1 MSKPK
6 FADLHCHPAVRP
18 WLNGT
23 KSLWEAYSYTGKKN
37 KMVKVIE
44 AQRLGKRG
52 AMYDQAG
59 FPKLQS
65 GGTRIVFAAMY
76 PMEKGFLLKN
86 HFIGDD
92 KGPVSGNKKVVN
104 ESRTILLS
112 LFTKYPFKRL
122 AKMSQEEYWDSF
134 MEEYRYYLRE
144 SGNVNSPYGKGSAK
158 EIDILIKEPVFR
170 LNGLL
175 DYDPKGTYV
184 LADKINPPASI
195 PKNQVMTIL
204 TMEGMGILTQ
214 TAYAN
219 GQFYPPKVRSQGDI
233 LKKIKIVKK
242 QTPVFFI
249 TFCHHFDNGVCGH
262 ARSIPRKAKILGL
275 NQEARINEGFSKKGF
290 NALKG
295 LLSLEKDSSGI
306 WRERKGFGRRIY
318 IDMKHMS
325 LAGRTTLIKI
335 VKNYNANNPDN
346 IPLIASHCGYT
357 GLSISDL
364 AKGVKP
370 KARKSVRERDKTQVY
385 TRKSPH
391 FKRPVRYN
399 KWSINLANEEIR
411 DIINSDGL
419 IGLSLEQNILGVGFS
434 DKMKKAS
441 QADYTHLIVS
451 HLCVMAEASGSANFW
466 SHISIG
472 SDFDGLINPVDGYPA
487 ALFFVRMRL
496 DILDMFNKLSDA
508 ARDEFFL
515 PPVSA
520 GKGSIEAVIDDFCFN
535 NAKRFVLKYFNHARM
550 PDVKSVFKALFTSRS

>member
-1 MSKPK
+1 MSRPK

-18 WLNGT
+18 WLNGANT
-23 KSLWEAYSYTGKKN
+23 IWEAYSYTGKKN

-59 FPKLQS
+59 FPKLHA

-92 KGPVSGNKKVVN
+92 SGPVSGNKKVVN
-104 ESRTILLS
+104 ENRTILLS

-122 AKMSQEEYWDSF
+122 VKMSQEEYWDSF
-134 MEEYRYYLRE
+134 LEEYRKYLAE

-158 EIDILIKEPVFR
+158 EIEILMNEPVFK

-175 DYDPKGTYV
+175 SFDPKGTYV

-195 PKNQVMTIL
+195 LKKQVMTIL

-214 TAYAN
+214 TAHAN
-219 GQFYPPKVRSQGDI
+219 GQFNPPKVRSQGAI
-233 LKKIKIVKK
+233 FKKIKFIKEK
-242 QTPVFFI
+242 TPVFFI

-262 ARSIPRKAKILGL
+262 ARSIPCKSKILGL
-275 NQEARINEGFSKKGF
+275 NQEKRINKGFNKKGF
-290 NALKG
+290 NALQA
-295 LLSLEKDSSGI
+295 LLSVEKDSGGV
-306 WRERKGFGRRIY
+306 WRRRKGFGRRIY

-325 LAGRTTLIKI
+325 LAGRKTLIKL

-346 IPLIASHCGYT
+346 IPLIASHSGYT
-357 GLSISDL
+357 GLSIAGL
-364 AKGVKP
+364 AKGIKP

-391 FKRPVRYN
+391 FTRPVRYN
-399 KWSINLANEEIR
+399 KWSINLASEEIVA
-411 DIINSDGL
+411 IVESDGL

-434 DKMKKAS
+434 DKMKKAT

-451 HLCVMAEASGSANFW
+451 HLCMMAKASGSSGFW
-466 SHISIG
+466 KHIAIG

-487 ALFFVRMRL
+487 SLFFVRMRL
-496 DILDMFNKLSDA
+496 DILDMFNKLTDA
-508 ARDEFFL
+508 ARDDFFL
-515 PPVSA
+515 PSIAEGKRAIVS
-520 GKGSIEAVIDDFCFN
+520 VIDDFCFN
-535 NAKRFVLKYFNHARM
+535 NAERFVLKYFNHEKM
-550 PDVKSVFKALFTSRS
+550 PDVKAVFRQVFSV